1 MDQVK
6 KRNLQML
13 VRKTKKDYRQGV
25 TGKVYPTKKEASKQC
40 RAIEA
45 NKRRKNK

>member
-1 MDQVK
+1 MPV
-6 KRNLQML
+6 
-13 VRKTKKDYRQGV
+13 VRTKKGYKWGT
-25 TGKVYPTKKEASKQC
+25 TGKVYPTKKEALKQG

>member
-1 MDQVK
+1 MPVK
-6 KRNLQML
+6 
-13 VRKTKKDYRQGV
+13 KTKKGYKWGT
-25 TGKVYPTKKEASKQC
+25 TGKVYPTKKEASKQG